1 MDPIARTT
9 RSESGERGR
18 SEMVQT
24 ICGHSRCGAGARA
37 SRYPAEVMICA
48 RAATV
53 GEAVAM
59 QWRPWRRSAMAVT
72 VWRCFP
78 SLLRSLT

>member
-1 MDPIARTT
+1 MGLDQWGFNFSIREYMDPIARTT

-37 SRYPAEVMICA
+37 NRHPAEVMICT

-53 GEAVAM
+53 GKAVAM
-59 QWRPWRRSAMAVT
+59 
-72 VWRCFP
+72 
-78 SLLRSLT
+78 